1 MDLAFSDKSASTQQ
15 VDNSNNIY
23 TTTTEMIS
31 LLEEGEISS
40 MDEVFFNHNDINNP
54 TEIKCFDLGINT
66 VNNNSYKSTKK
77 ISVEKLLILIW
88 ELTPLIKKT
97 KEKFL

>member
-1 MDLAFSDKSASTQQ
+1 QRFTQKTSSIFCSTSQRFIMDLAFSDKSASTQQ

-54 TEIKCFDLGINT
+54 TEIKWSFD
-66 VNNNSYKSTKK
+66 
-77 ISVEKLLILIW
+77 
-88 ELTPLIKKT
+88 
-97 KEKFL
+97 